1 MFEAMSAVEPAVNL
15 STLVQEAFI
24 DPIRSVLIID
34 DRYPTWDTIFGK
46 DGYDRG
52 DKRRWA
58 EPEQM
63 HRVVR
68 QFRDKSPALTVDI
81 HDGGDNAEISRY
93 LHQSDLLVLDY
104 QLEQMEPYGV
114 QASQI
119 LAKLLASTH
128 FNLVVVH
135 TDTEDLVV
143 PFNTILLSLL
153 SPIADDQKKI
163 ALASDLLDKAEEEDD
178 WEDIRAEV
186 AAAFPASAY
195 LAYRRAID
203 NNVTPSQFIE
213 SHAEAVHFRAICE
226 KAGWKAGDCR
236 LVLCWAL
243 SKHEA
248 RMVKTEGPPAQFRWR
263 YPGESEQAWIR
274 TSGGFIAF
282 AKKQNTQLLETLRD
296 ALADWKPS
304 PSRMISSRIRAE
316 ISSLGVMAEDTT
328 FSDRRAYWKYYQELL
343 AADIT
348 GDTGDS
354 QRRTLIE
361 AHAARHTE
369 RLLDKVGAKAVEFGL
384 KLVKCDPTSADS
396 AAPGFGAHYEV
407 PPTAEG
413 DIDLTI
419 NHYNAYISTKP
430 ISGWHLQP
438 GHLLKVG
445 SDLWVCASP
454 ACDLVPEQKTQIG
467 ITGSSKAKTKP
478 FVAVKLH
485 VRDDVGRADVNSNTM
500 VFLLDE
506 AKNKVATYSVFEK
519 SGENAS
525 PVWRMMF
532 AENFGKFKV
541 QDKVADLCISEISGE
556 SGKLEVKRIE
566 AKIVGQLRYEYALNL
581 INKLGVEFTRI
592 GLDFVAPP
600 DKAKATATAAAVLEP
615 LKDEAGLKDVAAVAG

>member
-1 MFEAMSAVEPAVNL
+1 MNDVMAAAEPIANL
-15 STLVQEAFI
+15 PILVQEAFI

-46 DGYDRG
+46 EGYERN
-52 DKRRWA
+52 DKRWA
-58 EPEQM
+58 PPEQM
-63 HRVVR
+63 HRVVQ

-104 QLEQMEPYGV
+104 QLEPKEPYGIK
-114 QASQI
+114 ASQI
-119 LAKLLASTH
+119 LVKLLASTH

-135 TDTEDLVV
+135 TDTDDLVT

-153 SPIADDQKKI
+153 SPIA
-163 ALASDLLDKAEEEDD
+163 SDGSKVTMGSKLLEKAQEEGD
-178 WEDIRAEV
+178 WEDIEAEV
-186 AAAFPASAY
+186 EEAMREGSY
-195 LAYRRAID
+195 LAYRRALD
-203 NNVTPSQFIE
+203 KNVSPSQFIDDYP
-213 SHAEAVHFRAICE
+213 EAAKFKAICE
-226 KAGWKAGDCR
+226 KAGWKAGECR
-236 LVLCWAL
+236 LALYWAL
-243 SKHEA
+243 SKHET
-248 RMVKTEGPPAQFRWR
+248 RMVKTDGKTQFRWSS
-263 YPGESEQAWIR
+263 PGESDHAWIR

-282 AKKQNTQLLETLRD
+282 AKKQNTQLLDTLRD

-343 AADIT
+343 ASDVT
-348 GDTGDS
+348 GEAGDS

-384 KLVKCDPTSADS
+384 KLVKCDPTSSDP
-396 AAPGFGAHYEV
+396 AAPGFASHYEV
-407 PPTAEG
+407 PPSAEG
-413 DIDLTI
+413 GTDLTI

-430 ISGWHLQP
+430 VSGWHLQP
-438 GHLLKVG
+438 GHLLKLG
-445 SDLWVCASP
+445 RELWVCASP

-478 FVAVKLH
+478 FLAVKLH

-506 AKNKVATYSVFEK
+506 QKNEVATYSVFEK

-532 AENFGKFKV
+532 ADNFGKFKV
-541 QDKVADLCISEISGE
+541 QDKVADLGISVISGE
-556 SGKLEVKRIE
+556 SGTLEVKPIK
-566 AKIVGQLRYEYALNL
+566 ATIVGQLRYEYALNL
-581 INKLGVEFTRI
+581 INKLGIEFTRI

-600 DKAKATATAAAVLEP
+600 DKAIATAIAAAIVEP
-615 LKDEAGLKDVAAVAG
+615 VKDEAGLKDVAAVAG